1 MPKAYVCGVSTI
13 RDYFRAM
20 FGPFGD
26 PVLLCFTSAL
36 VWALKFARLTQH
48 GIRHISMNY
57 LLFET
62 MSGLLDHFGAM
73 LGLPRDWR
81 FSRLSQHDLR
91 KILWGVYFLHHV
103 RAMFKPCLN
112 SVWPCFS
119 SRAVRHPKLSS
130 LSQHD
135 MECLLLRTMFGP
147 RLYNFTWILVQG
159 F

>member
-1 MPKAYVCGVSTI
+1 MCGLALHLGQMGLWNFKTELILPKAYVCEMSTI
-13 RDYFRAM
+13 WDYVRAM

-26 PVLLCFTSAL
+26 PVLPCFTSAS

-48 GIRHISMNY
+48 GIRRISMNH

-81 FSRLSQHDLR
+81 FSRLSQHGQR

-119 SRAVRHPKLSS
+119 SMVWHGVS
-130 LSQHD
+130 
-135 MECLLLRTMFGP
+135 TF
-147 RLYNFTWILVQG
+147 
-159 F
+159 